1 MNAREVNVLLTKINA
16 RDRYPR
22 WTTVEEQAFAAREW
36 AEDLGH
42 VELGDAIE
50 AMREHYAASDERIT
64 IADIVAACPVRSSSW
79 AGNVTEHRIAQE
91 TKEMGA

>member
-36 AEDLGH
+36 AEDLAH
-42 VELGDAIE
+42 VELGDAVE
-50 AMREHYAASDERIT
+50 AMREHYAGSVERIT
-64 IADIVAACPVRSSSW
+64 IADILLACPVRGSSW
-79 AGNVTEHRIAQE
+79 AGNVTEQRLAQE
-91 TKEMGA
+91 AKGLGS